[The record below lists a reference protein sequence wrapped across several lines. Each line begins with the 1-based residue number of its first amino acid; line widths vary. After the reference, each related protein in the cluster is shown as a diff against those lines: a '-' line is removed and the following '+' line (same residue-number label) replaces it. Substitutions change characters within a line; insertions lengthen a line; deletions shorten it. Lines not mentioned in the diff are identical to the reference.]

1 MLKRYDSALCD
12 HMRKVDITPQLYGM
26 YGSSTFFM
34 YNDEKWSDI
43 LLESC
48 GVNSVRILKYV
59 WPFFIIMH
67 EMGNYNNRKRKT
79 FD

>member
-1 MLKRYDSALCD
+1 
-12 HMRKVDITPQLYGM
+12 
-26 YGSSTFFM
+26 M

-67 EMGNYNNRKRKT
+67 EMGNYNNRKQKT

>member
-1 MLKRYDSALCD
+1 
-12 HMRKVDITPQLYGM
+12 
-26 YGSSTFFM
+26 M

>member
-1 MLKRYDSALCD
+1 
-12 HMRKVDITPQLYGM
+12 MRSHEKSGYHTPTLWNVRI
-26 YGSSTFFM
+26 FNPFV

-67 EMGNYNNRKRKT
+67 EMGNYNNRKQKT